1 METWEWYC
9 KVDSGYTLNGT
20 INFHCDENQYL
31 EIPDSLWDCM
41 FIIKLP
47 DYKSEKYSSITLELV
62 DNPIRKHLLHSDIL
76 KVKDM
81 YICFVYGEYVETM
94 YGLFPF
100 SETENPFKQD

>member
-9 KVDSGYTLNGT
+9 KQDSEYILNGI

-41 FIIKLP
+41 FIIKLS
-47 DYKSEKYSSITLELV
+47 DYKNESYLSIVLELV

-76 KVKDM
+76 KIKDM
-81 YICFVYGEYVETM
+81 DLCYVYGEYVETM
-94 YGLFPF
+94 SGLFPF
-100 SETENPFKQD
+100 SQIENPLKQD